1 MLGVHLEGPFISPRR
16 RGAHNP
22 DWIVPPESAAALD
35 ELLEAGAGLVRL
47 VTLAPEVDGG
57 LAAVG
62 QLAEAGVLV
71 SVGHSNA
78 TAAQVAAA
86 AGAGARM
93 VTHLFNA
100 PAGDASPA
108 SPAWSARRWPTP
120 G

>member
-22 DWIVPPESAAALD
+22 DWIVPPSPGAVD
-35 ELLEAGAGLVRL
+35 ELLAAGAGLVRL

-62 QLAEAGVLV
+62 QLAGAGVLA

-78 TAAQVAAA
+78 TGAQVAAA
-86 AGAGARM
+86 ADAGPGWSR
-93 VTHLFNA
+93 TCSTR
-100 PAGDASPA
+100 SPRS
-108 SPAWSARRWPTP
+108 SPVSRACPARRWPTP